1 MSFFESL
8 RRFFARTGQNG
19 GSGGRTSSDAAAG
32 GAASSG
38 GVAPSGGSASSSGV
52 ASSGGSASSGSDD
65 DAPDENAVAMIS
77 CEEASARLF
86 EYLDGEL
93 EGMSEEEVR
102 LHLEACEACYPRVQF
117 EKHFLEALRRS
128 KGGGRASESLRER
141 VIQSLAEDESLD

>member
-19 GSGGRTSSDAAAG
+19 GSGGRTSSD
-32 GAASSG
+32 GA
-38 GVAPSGGSASSSGV
+38 

-65 DAPDENAVAMIS
+65 GAPDENAVAMIS

-93 EGMSEEEVR
+93 EGMPEEEVR